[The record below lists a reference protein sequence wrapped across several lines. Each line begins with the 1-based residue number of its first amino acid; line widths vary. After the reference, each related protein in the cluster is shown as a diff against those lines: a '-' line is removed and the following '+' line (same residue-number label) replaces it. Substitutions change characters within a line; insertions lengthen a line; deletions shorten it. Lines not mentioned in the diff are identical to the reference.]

1 MSKSQLNLQDSF
13 LNQVRKENIPVTL
26 YLTSGV
32 QLRGQVKGFDAFTVI
47 LEGQGKPPQLV
58 YKHSIVSV
66 APMRHPSSLMPL
78 PAEGAPREEG
88 APEGPARWAWLPRVP
103 PRRRPS
109 LAPTS
114 DRVMN
119 GAVSGSSE
127 VGASAEKLDK
137 AAAPG

>member
-66 APMRHPSSLMPL
+66 APMRHPSSLMPV
-78 PAEGAPREEG
+78 PAEGAPQEAGVPVTPPAEG
-88 APEGPARWAWLPRVP
+88 APEPA
-103 PRRRPS
+103 
-109 LAPTS
+109 
-114 DRVMN
+114 
-119 GAVSGSSE
+119 AVG
-127 VGASAEKLDK
+127 VAASAEG
-137 AAAPG
+137 AAPPPTPEPGPDE

>member
-13 LNQVRKENIPVTL
+13 LNQVRKENIPVIL

-66 APMRHPSSLMPL
+66 APMRHPNLNLGQGPDAQHA
-78 PAEGAPREEG
+78 PAPGPEGSGEAPAPAPPPAPAP
-88 APEGPARWAWLPRVP
+88 APEPAPA
-103 PRRRPS
+103 
-109 LAPTS
+109 
-114 DRVMN
+114 
-119 GAVSGSSE
+119 
-127 VGASAEKLDK
+127 
-137 AAAPG
+137 

>member
-66 APMRHPSSLMPL
+66 APMRHPSSLMQVP
-78 PAEGAPREEG
+78 PADGVAREEG
-88 APEGPARWAWLPRVP
+88 VPAAEGESAPAPVGVAAEPA
-103 PRRRPS
+103 
-109 LAPTS
+109 
-114 DRVMN
+114 
-119 GAVSGSSE
+119 
-127 VGASAEKLDK
+127 AEESP
-137 AAAPG
+137 AAPVAGPDE

>member
-66 APMRHPSSLMPL
+66 APMRHPSSLMQVP
-78 PAEGAPREEG
+78 PGEGVAREEG
-88 APEGPARWAWLPRVP
+88 VPGAPAAEGED
-103 PRRRPS
+103 
-109 LAPTS
+109 APQP
-114 DRVMN
+114 
-119 GAVSGSSE
+119 
-127 VGASAEKLDK
+127 VGVAAEEASAPPP
-137 AAAPG
+137 APVAGPDE

>member
-66 APMRHPSSLMPL
+66 APMRHPSSLMQVP
-78 PAEGAPREEG
+78 PGEGVAREEG
-88 APEGPARWAWLPRVP
+88 VPGVPVSEAEGEPAPVGVAAEE
-103 PRRRPS
+103 
-109 LAPTS
+109 AP
-114 DRVMN
+114 
-119 GAVSGSSE
+119 
-127 VGASAEKLDK
+127 
-137 AAAPG
+137 AAPPAAVAGPDE

>member
-66 APMRHPSSLMPL
+66 APMRHPSSLMQVP
-78 PAEGAPREEG
+78 PGEGVVREEG
-88 APEGPARWAWLPRVP
+88 VPGAPAAEGE
-103 PRRRPS
+103 S
-109 LAPTS
+109 APTP
-114 DRVMN
+114 
-119 GAVSGSSE
+119 
-127 VGASAEKLDK
+127 VGVAAEETPASPP
-137 AAAPG
+137 APVVGPDE

>member
-66 APMRHPSSLMPL
+66 APMRHPSSLMQGP
-78 PAEGAPREEG
+78 PEGVAREEGVPGAPAAPEGAPPPPPTPVGVAAEGA
-88 APEGPARWAWLPRVP
+88 APPPTPEPGP
-103 PRRRPS
+103 
-109 LAPTS
+109 
-114 DRVMN
+114 D
-119 GAVSGSSE
+119 E
-127 VGASAEKLDK
+127 
-137 AAAPG
+137 

>member
-1 MSKSQLNLQDSF
+1 MSKTQINLQDSF
-13 LNQVRKENIPVTL
+13 LNQVRKESIPVIL

-66 APMRHPSSLMPL
+66 APMRYPSSLMPL

-88 APEGPARWAWLPRVP
+88 APAGVVPEGAPAV
-103 PRRRPS
+103 
-109 LAPTS
+109 AP
-114 DRVMN
+114 
-119 GAVSGSSE
+119 AP
-127 VGASAEKLDK
+127 VGVAAEASA
-137 AAAPG
+137 PP

>member
-66 APMRHPSSLMPL
+66 APMRHPNLNLGQGTEVASA
-78 PAEGAPREEG
+78 PAPGPPPEP
-88 APEGPARWAWLPRVP
+88 APETPAP
-103 PRRRPS
+103 
-109 LAPTS
+109 APE
-114 DRVMN
+114 
-119 GAVSGSSE
+119 AVQ
-127 VGASAEKLDK
+127 V
-137 AAAPG
+137 

>member
-66 APMRHPSSLMPL
+66 APMRHPSSLMQAP
-78 PAEGAPREEG
+78 EGAPREEG
-88 APEGPARWAWLPRVP
+88 APVTAPEGAPGAPPAAVGVAADAP
-103 PRRRPS
+103 PP
-109 LAPTS
+109 AP
-114 DRVMN
+114 
-119 GAVSGSSE
+119 
-127 VGASAEKLDK
+127 SAEPG
-137 AAAPG
+137 AAA

>member
-66 APMRHPSSLMPL
+66 APMRHPNFTMGP
-78 PAEGAPREEG
+78 PAEAASAAQPEP
-88 APEGPARWAWLPRVP
+88 APEGPAP
-103 PRRRPS
+103 
-109 LAPTS
+109 AP
-114 DRVMN
+114 
-119 GAVSGSSE
+119 
-127 VGASAEKLDK
+127 
-137 AAAPG
+137 APEPAREPEPQPVEA

>member
-66 APMRHPSSLMPL
+66 APMRHPSSLMQVP
-78 PAEGAPREEG
+78 PADGVAREEGVPGAPASEAEGAP
-88 APEGPARWAWLPRVP
+88 APVGVAAEAAVAE
-103 PRRRPS
+103 
-109 LAPTS
+109 AP
-114 DRVMN
+114 
-119 GAVSGSSE
+119 
-127 VGASAEKLDK
+127 
-137 AAAPG
+137 AAPVAGPDE

>member
-78 PAEGAPREEG
+78 PAEGAPQEAGVPVTPPGEAG
-88 APEGPARWAWLPRVP
+88 PSPAPVGVTASPEGEAP
-103 PRRRPS
+103 P
-109 LAPTS
+109 PTP
-114 DRVMN
+114 
-119 GAVSGSSE
+119 E
-127 VGASAEKLDK
+127 
-137 AAAPG
+137 PGPDE